1 MKFIRIIPKLD
12 IKGKNL
18 VKGVHLE
25 GLRVLGDPSE
35 FANYYTNNGA
45 DEIIYND
52 VVASLYG
59 RNSILDLISKT
70 ALSCS
75 IPITVSGGIRSIDDI
90 KKTLIAGADKIAIN
104 TAAVENPEF
113 IKQAVNIFGS
123 STIVINIETSFYN
136 NKFMVFTNNGREQTK
151 YSVEEWIKII
161 QENGVG
167 EILLT
172 SIDNEGTGKGFNSEL
187 VRNIYQIIKIPLIL
201 NGGAHQPS
209 DIAKIKKEFGLDA
222 FAISSLLHYN
232 FLSNKNKNNYE
243 TLLGNTSF
251 IKSNKSF
258 KNFGSFSIKD
268 IKMELLKNKIPTRDK
283 WELNV

>member
-1 MKFIRIIPKLD
+1 M
-12 IKGKNL
+12 
-18 VKGVHLE
+18 
-25 GLRVLGDPSE
+25 
-35 FANYYTNNGA
+35 
-45 DEIIYND
+45 
-52 VVASLYG
+52 
-59 RNSILDLISKT
+59 
-70 ALSCS
+70 
-75 IPITVSGGIRSIDDI
+75 
-90 KKTLIAGADKIAIN
+90 IA
-104 TAAVENPEF
+104 T
-113 IKQAVNIFGS
+113 Q
-123 STIVINIETSFYN
+123 
-136 NKFMVFTNNGREQTK
+136 
-151 YSVEEWIKII
+151 
-161 QENGVG
+161 
-167 EILLT
+167 
-172 SIDNEGTGKGFNSEL
+172 GFNSEL

-209 DIAKIKKEFGLDA
+209 DIAKIKEEFGLDA